1 MNTILN
7 IDNDLY
13 RIGKFEFATI
23 DVVNLAKKEFPTKS
37 VKQGIKHLKFKNLAK
52 TKVYALNNH
61 KFIFHDLNKEDK
73 DVIITNDLT
82 DIECLFNQTD
92 LYYGQDGNLYS
103 RNQED
108 YSKPLAYIKKID
120 IDSNNNITY
129 ECTINI

>member
-7 IDNDLY
+7 IGNDLY

-23 DVVNLAKKEFPTKS
+23 DVVELAKKEFPTKS

-73 DVIITNDLT
+73 DVIIT
-82 DIECLFNQTD
+82 
-92 LYYGQDGNLYS
+92 
-103 RNQED
+103 
-108 YSKPLAYIKKID
+108 
-120 IDSNNNITY
+120 
-129 ECTINI
+129 